1 MGFFIHTVSM
11 KSLFVLFFVLVV
23 LCIVYAQNTRNVQ
36 PEPVTDP
43 VVLKRLNCQMHCRN
57 ELEDD
62 SPDCMYN
69 CISSK
74 CYRSVFKRII
84 DKDTGRLAGEI
95 TDSLTKKFERCSE
108 KEAL

>member
-1 MGFFIHTVSM
+1 
-11 KSLFVLFFVLVV
+11 
-23 LCIVYAQNTRNVQ
+23 
-36 PEPVTDP
+36 
-43 VVLKRLNCQMHCRN
+43 MHCRN

-84 DKDTGRLAGEI
+84 DKDTGRVSINRSPLKYNDYQI
-95 TDSLTKKFERCSE
+95 LIFFFF
-108 KEAL
+108 